1 MPVNMPKMMAAAV
14 MAVMLAVST
23 APVRGAET
31 ATADDTARFLAGLPP
46 AAGSP
51 LAALTKDPSW
61 QQHARYFDSIFA
73 REDSSKLSKVR
84 AFSKDQLTEKHDTML
99 YIFSGPD
106 FLYSTSF
113 FPTASTYVL
122 AGLEPVGDIPQL
134 MSLSH
139 PAVNGTLRNLE
150 TSLGSLLSYSF
161 FITKNMKTQLH
172 EGPVFGALPV
182 LYVFLARTGKTIHD
196 VSFVGLDAEGNLQT
210 ADEPAAT
217 NADAKKAVRSIV
229 RSAAPGVKIVFS
241 DGNGPNQT
249 LYYFSTNLADGSI
262 ERSGFL
268 AFCEKLGA
276 ADSFI
281 KSASYLLHSGGF
293 TKVRTLLL
301 DHSATIL
308 QDDSGIPLAYFDSKK
323 WRLQPF
329 GRYVGPLS
337 IFGRSYQ
344 PGMAELFRRATPID
358 FGIGYRWQKNESNLL
373 LAQKG
378 APKTSDE
385 ELTPRLPTDS
395 QSPKK
400 PRSATG
406 ASQSHRKRAES
417 ESTGSLGCRF
427 GGIFPFCSNPKPKS
441 SQ

>member
-1 MPVNMPKMMAAAV
+1 MMATALVAIV
-14 MAVMLAVST
+14 LAVST
-23 APVRGAET
+23 APARSAET
-31 ATADDTARFLAGLPP
+31 VTADDTARFLAGLPP
-46 AAGSP
+46 SSSSF
-51 LAALTKDPSW
+51 LAALAKDPLW

-73 REDSSKLSKVR
+73 REDSTKLSKVR
-84 AFSKDQLTEKHDTML
+84 MFAKEQLTDKHDTML
-99 YIFSGPD
+99 YMFSGPD
-106 FLYSTSF
+106 FLYATSF
-113 FPTASTYVL
+113 FPNASTYVL

-134 MSLSH
+134 TSLSH

-161 FITKNMKTQLH
+161 FITRNMKTQLH
-172 EGPVFGALPV
+172 EGPVYGTLPV

-196 VSFVGLDAEGNLQT
+196 VSFVGLDAEGNFLT

-217 NADAKKAVRSIV
+217 DANTKKPMRSTT

-241 DGNGPNQT
+241 DGNGPKQT
-249 LYYFSTNLADGSI
+249 LYYFSTNLADGSV

-268 AFCEKLGA
+268 AFCAKLGV

-293 TKVRTLLL
+293 NKVRAFLL

-308 QDDSGIPLAYFDSKK
+308 QDDSGIPLAYFDPKK

-344 PGMAELFRRATPID
+344 PGMAELFGRATPID
-358 FGIGYRWQKNESNLL
+358 FGIGYRWRKNESNLL
-373 LAQKG
+373 LAQKD

-385 ELTPRLPTDS
+385 ELTPRLPSDRYHQGTDT

-400 PRSATG
+400 
-406 ASQSHRKRAES
+406 HRKRAES

-427 GGIFPFCSNPKPKS
+427 GGIFPFCSDPPPKS
-441 SQ
+441 SR